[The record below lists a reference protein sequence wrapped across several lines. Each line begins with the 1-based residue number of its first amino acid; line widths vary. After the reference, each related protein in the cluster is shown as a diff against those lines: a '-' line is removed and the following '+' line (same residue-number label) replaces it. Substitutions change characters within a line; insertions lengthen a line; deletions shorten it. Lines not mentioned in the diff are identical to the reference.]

1 MRAIRM
7 ISTEIY
13 EPHGTEAYLEEMDRK
28 GYHLDAAGKFLFY
41 FDRTEPQD
49 MRYHV
54 ECWKDELPDEII
66 TQYKECGWEYVDQA
80 QRDIY
85 IFRAPAGTPL
95 PEPFDWGLRRD
106 QYRRYMRRAVWLN
119 LLLAGFVLALMIGL
133 CMWADVGAYFDPGN
147 SWWITLA
154 TATLILAFV
163 YTIFQI
169 IHARRYWKHMG
180 ESEQSGNI
188 RLYRMGSWLAIWF
201 LTMYFCVL
209 GVQVVDL
216 FQQSNHEPA
225 NYVPLSQMSEQ
236 LDARDLPYFTLD
248 GLGAPD
254 GQTWEERSGVYL
266 HEPLTRE
273 QYAWDSKTNE
283 ENWRDRTH
291 LGLAYYDVRI
301 PLTDRILVKSIH
313 VDEAQPVQTDAFDD
327 LYRYQDEDYLHLTAR
342 LGRVVVDMTYR
353 GKDPDKAESLF
364 YETFGR

>member
-1 MRAIRM
+1 MRAIRI

-13 EPHGTEAYLEEMDRK
+13 EPRGTEAYLEEMDRK

-85 IFRAPAGTPL
+85 IFRAPAGTSL
-95 PEPFDWGLRRD
+95 PEPYDWELRRD

-133 CMWADVGAYFDPGN
+133 CVWADVGAYFDPGN

-188 RLYRMGSWLAIWF
+188 RLYRIGSWLAIWF

-216 FQQSNHEPA
+216 FQQSIHDLA
-225 NYVPLSQMSEQ
+225 NFVPLSQMSEQ
-236 LDARDLPYFTLD
+236 LDARNLPYFTLED
-248 GLGAPD
+248 LGRPD
-254 GQTWEERSGVYL
+254 GETWEQLSGVYA
-266 HEPLTRE
+266 HQPLTNVQYTWRSMTPDAEPE
-273 QYAWDSKTNE
+273 QRLTLEYYKVSLPLMDRALLESIRPDYGEPTETN
-283 ENWRDRTH
+283 RF
-291 LGLAYYDVRI
+291 
-301 PLTDRILVKSIH
+301 
-313 VDEAQPVQTDAFDD
+313 DA
-327 LYRYQDEDYLHLTAR
+327 LYRYAEADYVHLTAR

-364 YETFGR
+364 YDTFGR